1 MKQIARLMFIAVLF
15 ATLSLPAL
23 ARERGDE
30 APTFYQAYNIDTCK
44 ASASGIGEVTATF
57 LYYWDIAAQ
66 ENRVA
71 NIEHVS
77 YDLEVGYYGSARK
90 TRKSV
95 TVEIRAPIGIYV
107 TSNYCAV

>member
-23 ARERGDE
+23 AAERGDE
-30 APTFYQAYNIDTCK
+30 APIFYGYNIDKCK
-44 ASASGIGEVTATF
+44 AIASGIGEVTATF

-71 NIEHVS
+71 TIKDVDS
-77 YDLEVGYYGSARK
+77 DLVPGYYSRVVKG
-90 TRKSV
+90 RKSV
-95 TVEIRAPIGIYV
+95 TVVILATYGTLQAISKCKV
-107 TSNYCAV
+107 

>member
-23 ARERGDE
+23 AAERGDE
-30 APTFYQAYNIDTCK
+30 APTFYGYNIDSCK

-71 NIEHVS
+71 NIEHVDS
-77 YDLEVGYYGSARK
+77 DLAPGYYSRVVKG
-90 TRKSV
+90 RKSV
-95 TVEIRAPIGIYV
+95 TVVILATYGTLQAISKCKV
-107 TSNYCAV
+107 

>member
-71 NIEHVS
+71 TIKDVDS
-77 YDLEVGYYGSARK
+77 DLVPGYYSRVVKG
-90 TRKSV
+90 RKSV
-95 TVEIRAPIGIYV
+95 TVVILATYGTLQAISKCKV
-107 TSNYCAV
+107 

>member
-1 MKQIARLMFIAVLF
+1 MQQIARLMFIVVLF

-77 YDLEVGYYGSARK
+77 YDLAPGYFGDAGK
-90 TRKSV
+90 TRESV
-95 TVEIRAPIGIYV
+95 TVKIIGSPGVLYA
-107 TSNYCAV
+107 SNHCKV

>member
-1 MKQIARLMFIAVLF
+1 MKQIARLMSIAVFF

-30 APTFYQAYNIDTCK
+30 APTFYLGYTIDECK
-44 ASASGIGEVTATF
+44 AIASGIGEVTATF
-57 LYYWDIAAQ
+57 LYYWDIVAQ

-77 YDLEVGYYGSARK
+77 YDLPPGYFGSASE
-90 TRKSV
+90 TRVSV
-95 TVEIRAPIGIYV
+95 TVKIIGSPGV
-107 TSNYCAV
+107 LFASDHCKV